1 MRDTPMQRICSEL
14 TEKLL
19 KSLDKEYN
27 VSKGGVWCVAARC
40 TAPSPWSVRA
50 NGYRPTLDP
59 PCAVL
64 LPVPVTC
71 ARVPARVTACMCM
84 ARVYVPRVY
93 VCVCM
98 CPRKRGGRDDPR
110 ECMSVAAATAVVA
123 VAPRRAVPRDQPDQP
138 HCSSLRLKE
147 STEMRRTTVRAHCR
161 VLRMASARSLGS
173 LRTLARSLA
182 RTHTRTRSSAA
193 VVFVRGGRKSKR
205 ERERE
210 QAGEKKDESGVT

>member
-1 MRDTPMQRICSEL
+1 MSRRD
-14 TEKLL
+14 
-19 KSLDKEYN
+19 
-27 VSKGGVWCVAARC
+27 
-40 TAPSPWSVRA
+40 APRRLRVSVRA

-98 CPRKRGGRDDPR
+98 CPRKRGGRDGPR

-123 VAPRRAVPRDQPDQP
+123 VAPRRVAPRDEPY
-138 HCSSLRLKE
+138 CSSLRLTK
-147 STEMRRTTVRAHCR
+147 STEMRRMTANGGPR
-161 VLRMASARSLGS
+161 SARTAAHYVWS
-173 LRTLARSLA
+173 LRSFPRLPPDPRSFVRSLARSLA
-182 RTHTRTRSSAA
+182 RTLARARLSP
-193 VVFVRGGRKSKR
+193 
-205 ERERE
+205 
-210 QAGEKKDESGVT
+210 

>member
-27 VSKGGVWCVAARC
+27 VSKGGVWYVAARC

-71 ARVPARVTACMCM
+71 ARVPARVTACMCW
-84 ARVYVPRVY
+84 RVYMCRAY
-93 VCVCM
+93 TCACVCV
-98 CPRKRGGRDDPR
+98 PV
-110 ECMSVAAATAVVA
+110 SVAAATT
-123 VAPRRAVPRDQPDQP
+123 P
-138 HCSSLRLKE
+138 
-147 STEMRRTTVRAHCR
+147 
-161 VLRMASARSLGS
+161 AS
-173 LRTLARSLA
+173 
-182 RTHTRTRSSAA
+182 
-193 VVFVRGGRKSKR
+193 V
-205 ERERE
+205 
-210 QAGEKKDESGVT
+210 